1 MRVMS
6 ESILLGK
13 AELLAWAASVTGISP
28 CDKYGDLKDGLI
40 YLALTRQLFPGEIDN
55 AIVRLQR
62 RGTRD
67 AAKNWSLLT
76 SCLRRHGIPTHLCSQ
91 QAVERGHTRYCF
103 NLLVLFYFLVRLAR
117 GHQFAVDFAQPVD
130 PQLAAFLQSPESVLA
145 VERRVD
151 MGFSECS
158 SSNVG
163 VSAIDEEEAGG
174 QADSGAPRS
183 VTRLSSPPSVATAP
197 TTATP
202 AVPLRLPLRSTA
214 LSADTS
220 SNHVAPPLRWMWAHE
235 QSSARAFQDA
245 GAWRA
250 PSRCNNRGTEYSK
263 HSPRGACDS
272 TLVHGAARAPATS
285 GGELVA
291 ATLPPPSSLLRP
303 SPSTA
308 CAPHLYTQNQLLREE
323 LEHVK
328 AVSQLL
334 LTQQRGSEAAVEM
347 RASATLHN
355 QLAKAELDHLH
366 AIRQLEVTLTAASVH
381 DGGANAAPSP
391 QQWAA
396 LAHRAEAAEATAVQL
411 YREYHESQQV
421 YDSTLQQLRQVFCSI
436 ADIAAATLS
445 SMPSNSDSADAA
457 AYEETVTAA
466 MMAQLTGVPA
476 MRKDAFCAQ
485 MRALLLTLSSLR
497 STNARLQM
505 DAASVSPY
513 RDSGDATRD
522 CASSFSALHASSSLP
537 LERESLK
544 MACAEA
550 RNACHGANPVVQRAL
565 QRLTRLVDILSSALD
580 AARQDRDR
588 WERRCRRAETA
599 TAQADAASQGARAE
613 GEAQWQQDLVAH
625 TVASSTCIDE
635 LSRLSRERCV
645 RAAQAHQESQSLC
658 SQVQEVLAMV
668 FSTAGTHEVQWASD
682 ELVALLGAYARERAS
697 NPAME
702 EALAEQAE
710 TIAALRADLRRQRE
724 ARERAEAQL
733 SDGERRR
740 QVLERKGAARQAQL
754 RSATEKLGTQRND
767 SQAHAATLHRAL
779 LEETS
784 TTSSTA
790 LASTP
795 LAKPSAAATRGTQEH
810 IAASGAAPLTE
821 ASRHAESTPYRST
834 AHSLYSSPHLTGAL
848 RSPAT
853 PDDDMDNA
861 EERRLID
868 HHHRFQSGLHKQHA
882 SPLPSPLASASL
894 PSSRATTAEADV
906 PRALSTERVAARAGL
921 AAPTAS
927 PARSTRSSTDHPAA
941 ASAPPL
947 LLSAAELERR
957 KQAILRKYDAA

>member
-1 MRVMS
+1 MRVIS

-67 AAKNWSLLT
+67 AAKNWSLLI

-145 VERRVD
+145 VERRAD

-158 SSNVG
+158 SSNTG
-163 VSAIDEEEAGG
+163 VFAIDEEESRG

-202 AVPLRLPLRSTA
+202 AAPLRLPLRSTA

-220 SNHVAPPLRWMWAHE
+220 SNHLAPPPRWMRTHE

-245 GAWRA
+245 GAWCA
-250 PSRCNNRGTEYSK
+250 PSRCSNRGTEASK
-263 HSPRGACDS
+263 HSPRGAFDS

-285 GGELVA
+285 GGELVM
-291 ATLPPPSSLLRP
+291 ATLPPPSTLLRP
-303 SPSTA
+303 FPSTA
-308 CAPHLYTQNQLLREE
+308 CTPHLYTQNQLLREE
-323 LEHVK
+323 LQHVK

-347 RASATLHN
+347 RASATLHS

-396 LAHRAEAAEATAVQL
+396 LAQRAEAAEATAVQL

-436 ADIAAATLS
+436 ADIAAAALASVPT
-445 SMPSNSDSADAA
+445 NSDSADAA

-497 STNARLQM
+497 SSNARLQM
-505 DAASVSPY
+505 DAASVPPY
-513 RDSGDATRD
+513 CGTGDASRD
-522 CASSFSALHASSSLP
+522 CASSFSVLHASSSLP
-537 LERESLK
+537 FEQESLK
-544 MACAEA
+544 TACAEA
-550 RNACHGANPVVQRAL
+550 RSACHGANPVVQRAL
-565 QRLTRLVDILSSALD
+565 NRLTRLVDILSSALD
-580 AARQDRDR
+580 AAHQDRDR
-588 WERRCRRAETA
+588 WEQRCRRAETA
-599 TAQADAASQGARAE
+599 TAEADEASQGARAE
-613 GEAQWQQDLVAH
+613 GEAQRQQDL
-625 TVASSTCIDE
+625 
-635 LSRLSRERCV
+635 
-645 RAAQAHQESQSLC
+645 AAQAHQEVSQSLC
-658 SQVQEVLAMV
+658 NRVQEVLAMA

-682 ELVALLGAYARERAS
+682 ELVALLGAYVRERAS

-702 EALAEQAE
+702 AALAEQAE
-710 TIAALRADLRRQRE
+710 TIAALRADLRQQRE
-724 ARERAEAQL
+724 AWERAEAQL

-740 QVLERKGAARQAQL
+740 QVLEHKSDALQAQL

-767 SQAHAATLHRAL
+767 SQVHTATLHRTL
-779 LEETS
+779 LEQTF
-784 TTSSTA
+784 TPSSAA
-790 LASTP
+790 LASAP
-795 LAKPSAAATRGTQEH
+795 LAEPSAAPTRGTQEH
-810 IAASGAAPLTE
+810 IAASGAAPLTD

-834 AHSLYSSPHLTGAL
+834 AHSLYSSLHLPGAL

-853 PDDDMDNA
+853 SDDEMDDA

-868 HHHRFQSGLHKQHA
+868 HHRFHSGLYNQHV
-882 SPLPSPLASASL
+882 SPSPSPSTSASL

-906 PRALSTERVAARAGL
+906 PRGVTTERVVARAGL
-921 AAPTAS
+921 AAPTVS
-927 PARSTRSSTDHPAA
+927 PARSLRSSTDHPSA
-941 ASAPPL
+941 ASGPSL

-957 KQAILRKYDAA
+957 KQAILRKYDVA